1 MTYVATLQ
9 AMLLTMIMSTI
20 TYTLFYVKDKRKK
33 VLLFACIGLAI
44 AYDMILAT
52 RTLIVI
58 SIITFCITFLI
69 HMKWN
74 KHKIKKYMI
83 ILGGILGTIGI
94 LIIIYSTNLFGI
106 KDTLK
111 SKYSFFERLGDIA
124 TVSSDI
130 SRINAQIEALK
141 EVFKYPIGGNFGE
154 IAGLEYAHNM
164 WLDVD
169 RQAGIVPFA
178 LLITFFVLN
187 IKDLII
193 VIKDKIVSRQIK
205 MLLISVYI
213 AMILNFLVEPVLQGA
228 AHTFACFVIIMGMVN
243 QKADMIK
250 KEKVQSNSLGVH
262 TDIEDEN
269 NVVM

>member
-1 MTYVATLQ
+1 
-9 AMLLTMIMSTI
+9 MLLTMIMSTI
-20 TYTLFYVKDKRKK
+20 TYTLFYVKDRREK
-33 VLLFACIGLAI
+33 VLLFVCIGLAI

-52 RTLIVI
+52 RTIIVI

-74 KHKIKKYMI
+74 KHNIKKYVLI
-83 ILGGILGTIGI
+83 FGGILGTIGI

-106 KDTLK
+106 KDTLQ
-111 SKYSFFERLGDIA
+111 SKYNFFARLGDTGTA
-124 TVSSDI
+124 SSDM

-141 EVFKYPIGGNFGE
+141 EIFEYPIGGNFGE
-154 IAGLEYAHNM
+154 VAGLEYAHNM
-164 WLDVD
+164 WLDVA

-178 LLITFFVLN
+178 LLIIFFALN

-193 VIKDKIVSRQIK
+193 LIKDKIVSRQVK

-228 AHTFACFVIIMGMVN
+228 ATTFACFVIIMGMVN
-243 QKADMIK
+243 QKADIIR
-250 KEKVQSNSLGVH
+250 KEKVQSNSLDVH
-262 TDIEDEN
+262 TDIENED